1 MKRIVKICGLTH
13 VVSVDAAISAGADA
27 LGFVFADSP
36 RKVTVRHAAFIAS
49 RVPRRVLRVAV
60 MRQPEVALWREVQD
74 IFCPD
79 VLQTD
84 GADFDYLDV
93 PEDIQRWPVVREGEA
108 ATARDLEG
116 VFVYEGP
123 SSGRGEKVDWQV
135 AAGVARKGRM
145 ILAGG
150 LDVDNVAEALETVM
164 PWGVD
169 VSSGVESAP
178 GVKDPELIHAFV
190 AAVRATETASGE
202 RDSTLSGIVEQVTKG
217 PLP

>member
-1 MKRIVKICGLTH
+1 MKRIIKICGLTH
-13 VVSVDAAISAGADA
+13 VVSVNAAIAAGADA
-27 LGFVFADSP
+27 LGFVFSDS
-36 RKVTVRHAAFIAS
+36 RRQVTARHAAFIAS
-49 RVPRRVLRVAV
+49 RVPRHVLRVAV
-60 MRQPEVALWREVQD
+60 MRKPELALWREVQE

-93 PEDIQRWPVVREGEA
+93 PQDIQRWPVVREGEA
-108 ATARDLEG
+108 ATERDVAD

-150 LDVDNVAEALETVM
+150 LDADNVAEALETVM

-169 VSSGVESAP
+169 VSSGVESTP
-178 GVKDPELIHAFV
+178 GVKDPDLIHAFV
-190 AAVRATETASGE
+190 AAVRATETAASE
-202 RDSTLSGIVEQVTKG
+202 RSSTLSGIVEHVSKG
-217 PLP
+217 PLS